1 MTTIRREDI
10 ELLAPAG
17 DWDCMRAAVAN
28 GADAIFFGVEKFN
41 ARARANNFRMDELP
55 EIMSFLHSYGVKG
68 FLTFNI
74 LVFEDELRDA
84 KELIETCMDA
94 GVDAVIV
101 QDLGL
106 VKMIREISP
115 DFPIHGSTQMTITSP
130 EAVEFTKPFDMERV
144 VLGRENNLK
153 QIRKIGEQAKLPM
166 EVFVHGAICVSYS
179 GQCLTS
185 EMWGGRSAN
194 RGECAQACRLPY
206 DMMVDGEHKP
216 MGDVTYLL
224 SPKDLAA
231 IDIVP
236 ELIEAGVTSFK
247 IEGRMKQPEYV
258 ANVVSKYR
266 KAIDDYFDGQWTGPS
281 KEEVRELEQS
291 FSRGFTHGFLK
302 GTNNKQL
309 VDGTF
314 PKSRGVYVGRVEQ
327 VLRDGVVCKIEAP
340 LKRGDGIGFDA
351 GDPTQ
356 KEEGGRI
363 YDLRRKGVKLEG
375 EAQVGWIID
384 IIPGRNDVNLRRVK
398 VGDRIWKTSD
408 PALDKRMR
416 ATFETEKPYRVFP
429 VHVKAEGRVGEP
441 LRTWWTDVQK
451 GTVVQVDSELLLE
464 EAKKRPMDEALLEE
478 QFGRLGGTVYQLE
491 KLDVSLEGDL
501 IVPMREL
508 NAIRRQAVEQLAGER
523 PKPPVYTKRE
533 ADPFADAYPD
543 HKGIPYGGGQLTA
556 LCRSLEQVKAAV
568 KTPVAMIYVDFEFIK
583 QFPEAIAVCR
593 EAGKPVALV
602 TPRIHMPLENGYH
615 RNILKLKPDAVLV
628 RNTGALN
635 FYLQAKAEWEQLRAA
650 MVIGTGQ
657 GEASGQRSEAVT
669 RLVDSTSTVEARNA
683 KGSTMAQE
691 AGNDINASAPISADN
706 GDSNGPA
713 ASDKGTG
720 SPGASNASA
729 EHNLHVRVNDEGHNA
744 SKDHSNPIDGIATTS
759 IGAWREQEHE
769 ASGGILGTNDVPD
782 TFPLLIGDFS
792 LNVANHKAVELF
804 VEAGLD
810 SITPSYDLNIQQMV
824 DMLGYADTSKLEIV
838 IHQHLP
844 MFHTEHCVYCTF
856 LSEGTD
862 YTNCGRPCEEHRVS
876 LRDRIGMSHPVR
888 VDEGCRNTVY
898 NAIEQSGAEYL
909 KHFLDLGVGSYRVE
923 FLEETSEQVH
933 EVIDLYARALRGEIS
948 GTQVWRQ
955 LKATNQL
962 GVTRGQL
969 VK

>member
-1 MTTIRREDI
+1 MRAIRREDI

-41 ARARANNFRMDELP
+41 ARARANNFRMDDLP
-55 EIMSFLHSYGVKG
+55 DIMAYLHSYGVKG

-74 LVFEDELRDA
+74 LVFEDELKDA
-84 KELIETCMDA
+84 QTLIDACIDA

-106 VKMIREISP
+106 VKMIREMSP

-130 EAVEFTKPFDMERV
+130 EAVEFTKPYDMERV

-153 QIRKIGEQAKLPM
+153 QIKKIADSANVPL
-166 EVFVHGAICVSYS
+166 EVFVHGALCVSYS

-206 DMMVDGEHKP
+206 DMMVDGEHQP
-216 MGDVTYLL
+216 MGDITYLL

-231 IDIVP
+231 IELVP
-236 ELIEAGVTSFK
+236 DLIEAGVVSFK

-266 KAIDDYFDGQWTGPS
+266 KAIDDYFAGTWTGPT
-281 KEEVRELEQS
+281 KEEVRELQQS
-291 FSRGFTHGFLK
+291 FSRGFTHGFLS

-351 GDPTQ
+351 GDPTK

-375 EAQVGWIID
+375 EAEEGWVVD
-384 IIPGRNDVNLRRVK
+384 IVPGRSDVDLRRVK
-398 VGDRIWKTSD
+398 VGDKIWKTGD
-408 PALDKRMR
+408 QALDKRMR
-416 ATFETEKPYRVFP
+416 ATFDTEKPYKVFP
-429 VHVKAEGRVGEP
+429 MHVRVEGRVGEP

-451 GTVVQVDSELLLE
+451 GTTVEVASEMMLE
-464 EAKKRPMDEALLEE
+464 AAQKRPMDKALLEE
-478 QFGRLGGTVYQLE
+478 QLGRLGGTVYQLE
-491 KLDVSLEGDL
+491 QIDVTLEGDV

-508 NAIRRQAVEQLAGER
+508 NAIRRRAVDHLAGER
-523 PKPPVYTKRE
+523 PKPPIYVKHE
-533 ADPFADAYPD
+533 VDVVADAVVEHTPVA
-543 HKGIPYGGGQLTA
+543 YGEAQLTA
-556 LCRSLEQVKAAV
+556 LCRTLEQVQMAV
-568 KTPVAMIYVDFEFIK
+568 KTDVAMIYADFEFIK
-583 QFPEAIAVCR
+583 QFPAAIETCR
-593 EAGKPVALV
+593 AAGKPIALV
-602 TPRIHMPLENGYH
+602 TPRIHMPNENGYH

-628 RNTGALN
+628 RNTGALY
-635 FYLQAKAEWEQLRAA
+635 FYQQAKAEWEKQIAEGNVPADVQL
-650 MVIGTGQ
+650 
-657 GEASGQRSEAVT
+657 E
-669 RLVDSTSTVEARNA
+669 
-683 KGSTMAQE
+683 
-691 AGNDINASAPISADN
+691 N
-706 GDSNGPA
+706 G
-713 ASDKGTG
+713 
-720 SPGASNASA
+720 
-729 EHNLHVRVNDEGHNA
+729 
-744 SKDHSNPIDGIATTS
+744 
-759 IGAWREQEHE
+759 
-769 ASGGILGTNDVPD
+769 
-782 TFPLLIGDFS
+782 TFPQIIGDFS
-792 LNVANHKAVELF
+792 LNVANHKAVQLF
-804 VEAGLD
+804 IEEGLD
-810 SITPSYDLNIQQMV
+810 KITPSYDLNIQQMV
-824 DMLGYADTSKLEIV
+824 DMLGKSETSKLEIV

-844 MFHTEHCVYCTF
+844 MFHTEHCTYCTF

-862 YTNCGRPCEEHRVS
+862 YTNCGRPCEEHNIS

-909 KHFLDLGVGSYRVE
+909 ANFMELGVSTYRVE
-923 FLEETSEQVH
+923 FLEETPEQVS
-933 EVIDLYARALRGEIS
+933 EVIDLYQQALLGQVS
-948 GTQVWRQ
+948 GTQVWRK

>member
-1 MTTIRREDI
+1 MKMTTIRREDI

-74 LVFEDELRDA
+74 LVFQDELRDA

-281 KEEVRELEQS
+281 KEEARELEQS

-302 GTNNKQL
+302 GTNNKKL

-327 VLRDGVVCKIEAP
+327 VLREGVVCKIEAP

-375 EAQVGWIID
+375 EAQEGWIVD

-533 ADPFADAYPD
+533 ADPFADAYTD
-543 HKGIPYGGGQLTA
+543 HKAIPYGGGQLTA

-650 MVIGTGQ
+650 MSMGAGK
-657 GEASGQRSEAVT
+657 GEASGQGSKAVT
-669 RLVDSTSTVEARNA
+669 ALDDSTAARV
-683 KGSTMAQE
+683 T
-691 AGNDINASAPISADN
+691 DIEEKD
-706 GDSNGPA
+706 
-713 ASDKGTG
+713 
-720 SPGASNASA
+720 
-729 EHNLHVRVNDEGHNA
+729 NA
-744 SKDHSNPIDGIATTS
+744 SKDHSDPIADIATTS

-769 ASGGILGTNDVPD
+769 ASVDVLGVNDVPD
-782 TFPLLIGDFS
+782 TFPRLIGDFS

-810 SITPSYDLNIQQMV
+810 SIIPSYDLNIQQMV
-824 DMLGYADTSKLEIV
+824 DMLGNADTSKLEIV

-923 FLEETSEQVH
+923 FLEETSEQVQ
-933 EVIDLYARALRGEIS
+933 EVIDLYSRALHGEIS